1 MDKFKNNA
9 PTIEGIDLEKL
20 QAIARKG
27 LPLILS
33 IFVICNLAAYLFLR
47 YTKDV
52 FESYSEI
59 KLDVRRDATEL
70 GIKTITEDPNVNI
83 VAGEIEQIKSKVF
96 LGRLA
101 DSLKQQIGYFS
112 KGNVLKN
119 ELYKVSPICVI
130 PVVLK
135 SSEEDDVP
143 IYFSSADGHSFKL
156 SKENNQKEINGTFD
170 TPVQIGNSTIIIK
183 KNSNYASMDLSSLFF
198 VIRSKTSL
206 VNLLSKNLMVDPLN
220 YSANTIRVSF
230 KDYNALKAF
239 DIVNKIDSLYIIY
252 SNEQKNLANKQKIE
266 WLNHELAQVE
276 KRMEDFENYFE
287 NFTLQNKSSDV
298 TLDLRRIITAINH
311 IDSQRY
317 ILNKRI
323 VELNTIVDAFSNG
336 VNSKNFY
343 PRGIL
348 PEYLNEQL
356 GNLQLL
362 INQRDKLALAYNE
375 NTFAYKQKEKDVT
388 EAKDRAFSILNNLK
402 HEWMNTLTE
411 LRDQKGKL
419 ESEFNTMPD
428 KNTKFLKNQ
437 RFYNLFTEFYLTM
450 MQSKSEFEIAQ
461 AGSVPDFK
469 ILSSATMP
477 GEPVSPKR
485 LLIYGIGFSLGLIS
499 ALFAL
504 GVMYVINN
512 KITSLKEV
520 EDTLDVPILGVIPS
534 SRQPRISP
542 FHVLDNPQSMLSE
555 SIRSLRTNLDFFHSA
570 SGKKVITVTSTIS
583 GEGKSFVALNL
594 GAVLAISRKKAI
606 IVDLDMR
613 KPKKI
618 LPSTIEQ
625 TEKGL
630 STILIRKNSI
640 QDCIQQTEIEFLDFI
655 PSGPQ
660 PPNPSELLLNGEF
673 SSLIEE
679 LKQQYDF
686 VLLDTPPIGLVTD
699 AVFAMRKSDLSIYVI
714 RANYSRSE
722 FLRNVERVMTMNKL
736 SNMALVVNSLN
747 QAGKNYGYGYYYEKP
762 VKRTWNDI
770 LKS

>member
-1 MDKFKNNA
+1 MDKFKNNSPA
-9 PTIEGIDLEKL
+9 IEGIDLEKL

-27 LPLILS
+27 LPLIFS
-33 IFVICNLAAYLFLR
+33 IFIVCNLAAYLFLR

-112 KGNVLKN
+112 KGNVLNN
-119 ELYKVSPICVI
+119 ELYKISPICVL
-130 PVVLK
+130 PVSLK
-135 SSEEDDVP
+135 SSEQDVP
-143 IYFSSADGHSFKL
+143 LYFSTIDSKNFKL
-156 SKENNQKEINGTFD
+156 SKENEAREVTGTFGS
-170 TPVQIGNSTIIIK
+170 PVQIGNSTIIVK
-183 KNSNYASMDLSSLFF
+183 KNPNYEVMDLSSLFF
-198 VIRSKTSL
+198 VIRSKTNQ
-206 VNLLSKNLMVDPLN
+206 VNSLSKNLMVDPLN
-220 YSANTIRVSF
+220 FSANTIRVSF
-230 KDYNALKAF
+230 RDYNALKAF

-266 WLNHELAQVE
+266 WLNRELSQVE
-276 KRMEDFENYFE
+276 QRMEDFENYFE

-298 TLDLRRIITAINH
+298 ALDLKRIINAINH

-323 VELNTIVDAFSNG
+323 IELNSVIDDFTGSI
-336 VNSKNFY
+336 NSKNFY
-343 PRGIL
+343 PRAIL
-348 PEYLNEQL
+348 PDYLNEQL
-356 GNLQLL
+356 TALQLL

-375 NTFAYKQKEKDVT
+375 NTFAYRQKDKEVK

-402 HEWMNTLTE
+402 QEWMGTLAE
-411 LRDQKGKL
+411 LRDQKAKL
-419 ESEFNTMPD
+419 ESRFNTMPD

-437 RFYNLFTEFYLTM
+437 RYYNLFTEFYLSM

-469 ILSSATMP
+469 ILSSAFMP
-477 GEPVSPKR
+477 GDPVSPKR
-485 LLIYGIGFSLGLIS
+485 LLIYGIGFSTGLIA

-504 GVMYVINN
+504 GIMYVINN

-520 EDTLDVPILGVIPS
+520 EDSLDVPILGVIPS

-542 FHVLDNPQSMLSE
+542 FHILDNPQSMLSE
-555 SIRSLRTNLDFFHSA
+555 SIRSLRTNLDFFSSA
-570 SGKKVITVTSTIS
+570 SGKKVITITSTIS

-594 GAVLAISRKKAI
+594 GAVLAISRKKAVI
-606 IVDLDMR
+606 IDLDMR
-613 KPKKI
+613 KPRKI
-618 LPSTIEQ
+618 LPSNVEQ

-630 STILIRKNSI
+630 STILIRKNSVKE
-640 QDCIQQTEIEFLDFI
+640 CIQQTEIENLDFI
-655 PSGPQ
+655 ASGPQ

-679 LKQQYDF
+679 LKQAYDF
-686 VLLDTPPIGLVTD
+686 VLMDTPPVGLVTD

-722 FLRNVERVMTMNKL
+722 FLRNVDRIMTMNKL
-736 SNMALVVNSLN
+736 SNVAIVVNSLN
-747 QAGKNYGYGYYYEKP
+747 QPGKNYGYGYYYEKP
-762 VKRTWNDI
+762 VRRNWNDI